1 MLILVYRNSSQSWPR
16 LCKIH
21 RWRRNLAAF
30 GSKGYGRKKSKPGS
44 HAWAFSVIKKCSYL
58 RVACFCRWL
67 NKLAA
72 HSVGVERVKTGFLT
86 GSVNPHCRNLNL
98 AALLFFRFS
107 RGLPSPSFGHI
118 FLRPNKNGGY
128 YNALQT
134 EPSLTKMNYRGSNR
148 RKNIWP
154 SIGILGPSPHL
165 HPESKMSGFESFLTI
180 MIQKKLVISPS
191 HKQKST

>member
-1 MLILVYRNSSQSWPR
+1 MCPFLYLHVILILVHRNSSQSWPR

-30 GSKGYGRKKSKPGS
+30 GSKGSGRKKSKPGS
-44 HAWAFSVIKKCSYL
+44 HAWAFNVIKKKCSYL
-58 RVACFCRWL
+58 RVTCFCRGDWIWRHFCFFASP
-67 NKLAA
+67 AA
-72 HSVGVERVKTGFLT
+72 F
-86 GSVNPHCRNLNL
+86 
-98 AALLFFRFS
+98 
-107 RGLPSPSFGHI
+107 LPSPSFGHI
-118 FLRPNKNGGY
+118 FLSPNKNGGY